1 MFKRYEVEWG
11 FIDKRGYCC
20 TKIKAFENAQEQQK
34 FAFEKY
40 HEKNVYEVRQVT
52 ETIWRKT

>member
-1 MFKRYEVEWG
+1 MFKRYEVEWSYTN
-11 FIDKRGYCC
+11 KAGYCY
-20 TKIKAFENAQEQQK
+20 TEIKAFENAQEQRK

-52 ETIWRKT
+52 ETI

>member
-1 MFKRYEVEWG
+1 MFKRYEVEWSYTN
-11 FIDKRGYCC
+11 KAGYCY
-20 TKIKAFENAQEQQK
+20 TEIKAFENAQEQQR

>member
-1 MFKRYEVEWG
+1 MFKRYEVEWSYTN
-11 FIDKRGYCC
+11 KAGYCY
-20 TKIKAFENAQEQQK
+20 TELKAFENAQEQQK

-40 HEKNVYEVRQVT
+40 HEANVYEVRQIT